1 MIPAANYRW
10 IHHHHHHHQQDN
22 QRHLMLTLRFHHF
35 GPKKHFFVLLVQYV
49 LGVPLES
56 YWMIV
61 IDSDASLFG
70 NITHCHCYNCYTG
83 WPQSL
88 AAAAA

>member
-35 GPKKHFFVLLVQYV
+35 GPKKLYTFS
-49 LGVPLES
+49 S
-56 YWMIV
+56 Y
-61 IDSDASLFG
+61 
-70 NITHCHCYNCYTG
+70 
-83 WPQSL
+83 
-88 AAAAA
+88 